1 MKIKAL
7 ILVAMISG
15 SLMACAESVENITVN
30 EPINAQRLYESEW
43 YVREAS
49 DAQGHSLADFSKNP
63 NVQLQ
68 FKDGLLAVSG
78 GCNNFST
85 SYQLD
90 SQGLNI
96 SFGRVAGIMMSCAP
110 ELMAK
115 DEAIKKVI
123 NNNKLHLGFTKK
135 DDGKLNLKMVNQQG
149 DYLVLDFKQPEIVF
163 WEISNET
170 KLCRSNEKSCPL
182 VREITYDDLGNET
195 KIGEWTTWW
204 QDNILGWEFNPK
216 KDRYYD

>member
-1 MKIKAL
+1 
-7 ILVAMISG
+7 MISG
-15 SLMACAESVENITVN
+15 SLAAYGQSGKNIVAN
-30 EPINAQRLYESEW
+30 EPINEQQLNDFKWS
-43 YVREAS
+43 VREAS
-49 DAQGHSLADFSKNP
+49 DAQGRSLADFSKNSYV
-63 NVQLQ
+63 NLQ
-68 FKDGLLAVSG
+68 FKDGQLAVFN

-96 SFGRVAGIMMSCAP
+96 SFGRVAGSMMSCAP

-123 NNNKLHLGFTKK
+123 NNNNLHLGFTKK

-182 VREITYDDLGNET
+182 VREITYDDQGN
-195 KIGEWTTWW
+195 KIKKASGRLCGKTTFW
-204 QDNILGWEFNPK
+204 DGNLIPK